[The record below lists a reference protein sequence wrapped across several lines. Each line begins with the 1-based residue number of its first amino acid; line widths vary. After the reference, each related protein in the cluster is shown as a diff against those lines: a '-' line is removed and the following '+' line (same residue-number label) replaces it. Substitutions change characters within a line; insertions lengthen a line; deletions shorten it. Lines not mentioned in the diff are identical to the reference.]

1 MNTGIRSDA
10 VTNGKFRFRNILIA
24 AVMLVSISIQGIY
37 LGYSTFKF
45 EELKKRIM
53 EQNINIAHQIMLDN
67 VKNALDEADA
77 LFLFVQGN
85 NITSY
90 ADACLNLRDE
100 DVAADMLSDM
110 EPQCAKADVKS
121 NIVTGFL

>member
-67 VKNALDEADA
+67 V
-77 LFLFVQGN
+77 
-85 NITSY
+85 
-90 ADACLNLRDE
+90 
-100 DVAADMLSDM
+100 
-110 EPQCAKADVKS
+110 
-121 NIVTGFL
+121 